1 MFRGEQLSLAAYWES
16 MSSFLMEGMLSQDWL
31 AYDLAC
37 MQTMR
42 RLTESR
48 PVDTPRQE
56 FFTDAEIF
64 ACIVTF
70 HLVAA
75 SGVKFLT
82 LNTLDPAVS

>member
-1 MFRGEQLSLAAYWES
+1 MRFQVPDQLLTV
-16 MSSFLMEGMLSQDWL
+16 
-31 AYDLAC
+31 LAC

-75 SGVKFLT
+75 SGARSTCPQCNRT
-82 LNTLDPAVS
+82 LLLHQVPDLHVCAF